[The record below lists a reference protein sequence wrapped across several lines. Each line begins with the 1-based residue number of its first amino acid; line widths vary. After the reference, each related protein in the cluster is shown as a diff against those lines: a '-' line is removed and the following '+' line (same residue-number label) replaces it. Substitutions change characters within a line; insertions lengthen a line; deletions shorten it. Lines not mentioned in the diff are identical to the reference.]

1 MIRRHESHAASGKL
15 KAGQRRRLEELL
27 ADAEFVAALEA
38 ARLDPCGAEGLEVAQ
53 KLLPVIAVVGRRVPR
68 SNMERASCQAYM
80 YAMVRALGLPSM
92 FLSVSPDDA
101 NDVSM
106 LRLSASVRKPGSWP
120 QKMELDELSC
130 EDILSALRGGGPR
143 AAADGGVEGVEG
155 AAKERAALAGTVA
168 ERMEKHEYEF
178 PLTQSVRSCPAATA

>member
-1 MIRRHESHAASGKL
+1 
-15 KAGQRRRLEELL
+15 
-27 ADAEFVAALEA
+27 
-38 ARLDPCGAEGLEVAQ
+38 
-53 KLLPVIAVVGRRVPR
+53 VPR